1 MTKPFYSRIL
11 LLTYIMWRWFI
22 KRKKESNQNLSNDP
36 KWASLA
42 ASLKTSFKL
51 VKDDI
56 NHLSTHNSEQD
67 KKIEELSK
75 QIQKIETRMDNMFM
89 SVSLHSQAAKPK
101 EIEIPSPQEQVEL
114 TPRNIAKLLE
124 NLTDVQ
130 RSILMTLLQVTKELP
145 SGWIS
150 LKELA
155 AEIYPNKKYSDVR
168 TMMSEYTDKLVEF
181 GLINK
186 RRKGREVVIALT
198 NKTKD
203 INLNNKEIIQ
213 KKEQKRSEQK

>member
-1 MTKPFYSRIL
+1 
-11 LLTYIMWRWFI
+11 MWGWFI
-22 KRKKESNQNLSNDP
+22 ERKKESNQNLSNDP

-67 KKIEELSK
+67 KKIDELSK
-75 QIQKIETRMDNMFM
+75 QMQRIETRMDNMFM
-89 SVSLHSQAAKPK
+89 SVNLHSQTIKQK
-101 EIEIPSPQEQVEL
+101 EIEVPIPQESTEL

-130 RSILMTLLQVTKELP
+130 KSILMTLLQVTKELP
-145 SGWIS
+145 TGWIS

-168 TMMSEYTDKLVEF
+168 TMMSEYTDKLLDF

-198 NKTKD
+198 SKTKD
-203 INLNNKEIIQ
+203 ISFNNKEVIQ
-213 KKEQKRSEQK
+213 KKEQKRSEKK